1 MISNRIPNLT
11 KPTTHNRLK
20 PPVKL
25 SLKFNVFQPNHL
37 HQTIVK
43 FLKVFSF
50 YSLTSNPTGLF
61 FENSCYPAQSHNV
74 CLKISSF
81 HIFPPG
87 IKKEPCR
94 QTFSTFRSLLF
105 KIILEC
111 TLQKYLSDSNVYSFE
126 SALQIIYSHLL

>member
-25 SLKFNVFQPNHL
+25 SRKFNVFSTKPPTPTL
-37 HQTIVK
+37 VK

-61 FENSCYPAQSHNV
+61 FENPCYTALSHNV

-111 TLQKYLSDSNVYSFE
+111 TLQKYLSDSDVYSFE
-126 SALQIIYSHLL
+126 SALYIIYSHLL